1 MLTIMCGQ
9 AYMPITHILL
19 RLESR
24 DRECRCSL
32 TWYMVRPPYLNGS
45 FTLIVFLSSSLP
57 PDRSPVRKKVI
68 CFYLSERKHRSKAK
82 LSRSSLK
89 CMLERAVSGPVACLL
104 YQLKR
109 ILPPTVDAHCL
120 ISQTALH
127 LLVCRHPPYPTY
139 LAVLATGLPPQ
150 DPAAHL

>member
-1 MLTIMCGQ
+1 MPLQPHLVHGEATISKRVIHTDRFSQ
-9 AYMPITHILL
+9 QLL
-19 RLESR
+19 AP
-24 DRECRCSL
+24 
-32 TWYMVRPPYLNGS
+32 RP
-45 FTLIVFLSSSLP
+45 LP
-57 PDRSPVRKKVI
+57 CEEEGDT
-68 CFYLSERKHRSKAK
+68 FLSERKHRSKAK